1 MRFTVGESLLCVLTG
16 KIFFIY
22 SGPDIM
28 FMLLAKDDSSV
39 LLLASFV
46 ELKPLRLFHQSI
58 MYKTR
63 SGSLFFYSLLSRP
76 TKKDF
81 NKIWNNLCYRHAPCD
96 TG

>member
-46 ELKPLRLFHQSI
+46 ELKPIRLFHQSI

-63 SGSLFFYSLLSRP
+63 SGSIVLLQFIVE
-76 TKKDF
+76 TDKKGFQQDVE
-81 NKIWNNLCYRHAPCD
+81 
-96 TG
+96 

>member
-1 MRFTVGESLLCVLTG
+1 MRFTVGESLFCVLTG

-28 FMLLAKDDSSV
+28 FMLLAKDESSV
-39 LLLASFV
+39 LLLASCV

-63 SGSLFFYSLLSRP
+63 SGSIVLLQFIVE
-76 TKKDF
+76 TDKKGF
-81 NKIWNNLCYRHAPCD
+81 Q
-96 TG
+96 